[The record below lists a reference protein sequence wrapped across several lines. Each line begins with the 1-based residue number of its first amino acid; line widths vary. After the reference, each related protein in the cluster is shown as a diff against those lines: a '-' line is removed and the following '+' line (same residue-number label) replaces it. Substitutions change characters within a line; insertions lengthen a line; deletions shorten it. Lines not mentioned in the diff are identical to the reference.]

1 MSKEKILVGIFD
13 FEATRRYESRTKEHF
28 DSIESCSG
36 NLKIDGR

>member
-1 MSKEKILVGIFD
+1 MSKERILVDISD
-13 FEATRRYESRTKEHF
+13 FEATRYESGTKEHF